1 MEAPSAH
8 LKALLTRLGP
18 WADEIA
24 AVAAMPSTHSVRVY
38 VVEHRETDNF
48 WTGVDAQELAAIVA
62 MGADLF
68 FDIYFYGD
76 ADDE

>member
-1 MEAPSAH
+1 
-8 LKALLTRLGP
+8 
-18 WADEIA
+18 
-24 AVAAMPSTHSVRVY
+24 MPSTHSVRVY